1 MHFSLAT
8 ILAASTL
15 LFSSSLAA
23 PLPNNDGGNV
33 HSTSGSCS
41 TDTGSVINV
50 GVGVGVGNSIYKP
63 SNGVK
68 VKQGDQ
74 GSCPAGWT
82 RSLLEVDL
90 CIQVG
95 GNDHHHEKQQGRA
108 DPTHRAVHAPSPYW
122 GVRSTTTVDNQRA
135 THTSAPQKD
144 EWTPRGGSKKPATTP
159 SPDEHEHEH
168 AHSSSS
174 RSTSSRSS
182 TSSVNKA
189 ARPTSSPSSSRC
201 PQGQTPGTGSLL
213 DVCLDIDT
221 DPLYVGGG
229 IKLGGHASPSTSK
242 GRTGSRTSSAS
253 PSATPVNDC
262 SDGSTF
268 DAFLG
273 VCIDIDTDPLFVGGG
288 IKIGG
293 SPRPQATSS
302 SSSARN
308 GSPTPRPSPSSRPE
322 YQQGSDNRGTQD
334 GDLPECNGENDPRAL
349 LDLCVSVG
357 DLLGARIKLGGSGT
371 PPSSSSGSRSPQST
385 PYENPNKGHR
395 GDQKNSNKSN
405 EADGSL
411 PPCNGPDD
419 PNAVLNLCVQVGD
432 LLGAGVKIGGSSNP
446 SSTTSSRAANR
457 TPISAKSSPP
467 SEDDN
472 DGNILDLSLGNLLNA
487 KIGSGPRPA
496 PSTSS
501 PAYSPTPTPR
511 KVKQSAPIVTYHD
524 TDSDSSDRSNSE
536 KKDDEQPLV
545 SVSVS
550 AQVELG
556 PSSTSQKAER
566 TTTRPSRPPTPTPQ
580 AANSSSKKGCPVGQ
594 ILNLGICVEA
604 EADVLGLVQAD
615 AAATVAV

>member
-15 LFSSSLAA
+15 LFPSSLAA
-23 PLPNNDGGNV
+23 PLPNNDGSNV

-74 GSCPAGWT
+74 GSCPSGWT

-95 GNDHHHEKQQGRA
+95 GNDHHHEKQQGRT

-122 GVRSTTTVDNQRA
+122 GVRSTTTVNNQRA
-135 THTSAPQKD
+135 SHTSAPQKD
-144 EWTPRGGSKKPATTP
+144 EWTPRGGSKKPTTTA
-159 SPDEHEHEH
+159 SPDEHEQ

-174 RSTSSRSS
+174 PSTSSRSS
-182 TSSVNKA
+182 TSSINKA
-189 ARPTSSPSSSRC
+189 ARPTSSPSSARC
-201 PQGQTPGTGSLL
+201 PRGQTPGTGSLL

-229 IKLGGHASPSTSK
+229 IKIGGHEPLSSTSK
-242 GRTGSRTSSAS
+242 GRSGSRTSSAS

-293 SPRPQATSS
+293 SPRPQGPTSS
-302 SSSARN
+302 PSSSRN
-308 GSPTPRPSPSSRPE
+308 GAPTPRPSPSTRPE
-322 YQQGSDNRGTQD
+322 YQQGSNNRDSPD
-334 GDLPECNGENDPRAL
+334 GELPECNGEDDPRAL
-349 LDLCVSVG
+349 LDLCVNVG
-357 DLLGARIKLGGSGT
+357 DLLGARIKVGGSGAS
-371 PPSSSSGSRSPQST
+371 PSSSSGSRSPQST

-395 GDQKNSNKSN
+395 GDQKNSDKSN

-411 PPCNGPDD
+411 PPCNGPED

-446 SSTTSSRAANR
+446 SSTTSSRAPNR
-457 TPISAKSSPP
+457 SPINAKSSPP

-472 DGNILDLSLGNLLNA
+472 DGNILDLNLGNLLNA

-496 PSTSS
+496 PSSSSTSS
-501 PAYSPTPTPR
+501 TAYSPTPTPR
-511 KVKQSAPIVTYHD
+511 KVKQTAPIVTYHD
-524 TDSDSSDRSNSE
+524 NDSDRSDS
-536 KKDDEQPLV
+536 KKQDDEEPLL

-550 AQVELG
+550 AQVQLG
-556 PSSTSQKAER
+556 PSSTPQKAQR
-566 TTTRPSRPPTPTPQ
+566 TTARAPPSPTPTPQ

-594 ILNLGICVEA
+594 ILHLGICVEA
-604 EADVLGLVQAD
+604 DADVLGLVQAD